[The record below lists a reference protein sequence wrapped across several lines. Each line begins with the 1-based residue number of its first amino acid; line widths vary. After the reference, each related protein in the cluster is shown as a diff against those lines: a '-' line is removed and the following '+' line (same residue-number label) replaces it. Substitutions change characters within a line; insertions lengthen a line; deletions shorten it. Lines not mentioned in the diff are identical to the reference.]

1 MLHGDGL
8 LLLLRLAAPTRRSSN
23 NMCHQGMG
31 VTRHALPARNEA
43 IQRAVSLLGTASQ
56 PMDNPHEN
64 YADQTPD
71 VPRRRLLRRSSM
83 TGRVTGMRRG
93 SMASQASQIS
103 QTSVSTP
110 GSGIG
115 ADAGNNRPTR
125 RRTRRRNSMLSI
137 ASHDSAQS
145 RASHNIDKLAA
156 EIKDLQECRE
166 HELQLAEEEKRRLRL
181 ERQQSVE
188 SANMLEDLIE
198 TASMA
203 DGGFDIDA
211 AIRRLERQQQGG
223 SSGTLSMGDF
233 SIPVDVMIEGDLRGE
248 DSGKISA
255 ATFDPTDHLVAYEE
269 PVKDEDAKHTSTTRR
284 GRRRTSRAR
293 SPSSDEEGS
302 VCSVEKL
309 DYAEN
314 KIERIQQTRRSRSMS
329 VDRVGMGAKRKPR
342 RGRRLTR
349 SSSRD
354 TGGDS
359 GTSGD
364 GGERRIRSRS
374 LDVGGAGYQPRHLRK
389 RPANNN
395 KSMRKME
402 VAAIADLQKQIKE
415 RKDEIEQVRNR
426 MEMRIESAEENSNMM
441 DEIATMQV
449 KTIADLKVEI
459 LKTKAALRFNAVR
472 RQDSDAIAAERKNDP
487 EYRQALKETEESRQ
501 LLRDLR
507 GRIDDI
513 VQEEKQTN
521 TKQAELLREIPRV
534 RAEGTVAD
542 VKRTIEE
549 NRIVEHIEKEELAS
563 RIALMKSRIAKCNS
577 NQASKDIVE
586 GRYGTVESTENPD
599 ELQKAFVSAH
609 GEIQQMK
616 EVLTADVDLLESLP
630 ELKSRSSDIVRESA
644 DITLLAEDA
653 TATIELLGAEW
664 AEQYVYLRMI
674 RGRDEEIE
682 SHEQHVAFLN
692 EEAKRLRRILTQKKK
707 EAIQAKRKCIQRVG
721 VSGCSDSKKPTSVS
735 T

>member
-1 MLHGDGL
+1 MKMD
-8 LLLLRLAAPTRRSSN
+8 TK
-23 NMCHQGMG
+23 
-31 VTRHALPARNEA
+31 
-43 IQRAVSLLGTASQ
+43 
-56 PMDNPHEN
+56 MDNTSAALGMMASDDSALQSDE
-64 YADQTPD
+64 Q

-93 SMASQASQIS
+93 SMVSQVSQIS
-103 QTSVSTP
+103 QTSVS
-110 GSGIG
+110 SSIS
-115 ADAGNNRPTR
+115 ADLAGNNNSSNNRLR
-125 RRTRRRNSMLSI
+125 RRTRRRNSMLST
-137 ASHDSAQS
+137 ASHDSARS
-145 RASHNIDKLAA
+145 RASHNIDQLAA

-198 TASMA
+198 SASMG

-211 AIRRLERQQQGG
+211 AIRRHEQQQQGG
-223 SSGTLSMGDF
+223 SSGTLSVGEL
-233 SIPVDVMIEGDLRGE
+233 SIPVDVMIEDDLRGQ
-248 DSGKISA
+248 DSGMMSA
-255 ATFDPTDHLVAYEE
+255 ATVDTTDHLVAYEE

-284 GRRRTSRAR
+284 GRRRTARNSSRAR
-293 SPSSDEEGS
+293 SARSASDDEGS

-314 KIERIQQTRRSRSMS
+314 KIERIQQARRSRSMS
-329 VDRVGMGAKRKPR
+329 VDRAGKGDRRKPR

-354 TGGDS
+354 PSGDS
-359 GTSGD
+359 GASGD

-374 LDVGGAGYQPRHLRK
+374 LDVGGCGYRPRHPRK
-389 RPANNN
+389 RPANNS
-395 KSMRKME
+395 KSMRKLE

-426 MEMRIESAEENSNMM
+426 MEMRIESADENSTMM
-441 DEIATMQV
+441 DEIAMMQV

-459 LKTKAALRFNAVR
+459 LKTKATLRFSAVR

-501 LLRDLR
+501 LLQDLR

-513 VQEEKQTN
+513 EQEENQSN
-521 TKQAELLREIPRV
+521 AKQAELLREIPKV
-534 RAEGTVAD
+534 RAEGAVAD
-542 VKRTIEE
+542 TRRMIEE
-549 NRIVEHIEKEELAS
+549 NLTIENIEKEVLAS
-563 RIALMKSRIAKCNS
+563 RIASVKSRIVKCKS
-577 NQASKDIVE
+577 NQASKGIVE
-586 GRYGTVESTENPD
+586 GKYGTVESTKTPD
-599 ELQKAFVSAH
+599 ELRKTFLSAYSD
-609 GEIQQMK
+609 IQQMK
-616 EVLTADVDLLESLP
+616 DGLTADVELLKSLP
-630 ELKSRSSDIVRESA
+630 ELESRSAEIVKDSA
-644 DITLLAEDA
+644 DNTLLTEDA
-653 TATIELLGAEW
+653 ITTIELLGAEW

-682 SHEQHVAFLN
+682 SHEQNVGLLN
-692 EEAKRLRRILTQKKK
+692 GEVKRLRRLLTQKKK
-707 EAIQAKRKCIQRVG
+707 DAIQAKRKDIQRIDVG
-721 VSGCSDSKKPTSVS
+721 ASSDSKTTASVS